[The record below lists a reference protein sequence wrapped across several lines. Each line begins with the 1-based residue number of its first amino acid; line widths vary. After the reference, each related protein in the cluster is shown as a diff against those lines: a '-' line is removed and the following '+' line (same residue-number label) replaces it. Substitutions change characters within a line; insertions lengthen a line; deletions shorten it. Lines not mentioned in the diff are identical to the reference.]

1 VADRTR
7 ELRSFGLLVGAVFA
21 LIGIVSYWLGRRGI
35 RLWPLLAA
43 GLLIAPAILKPRIL
57 APIHRVWMRVAHVL
71 AWINTRLILTLAYF
85 VMLTP
90 VGIIRRWL
98 GADALGLRF
107 DRSAGSYRTT
117 RSPRPSSHM
126 THQF

>member
-1 VADRTR
+1 MADRKK
-7 ELRSFGLLVGAVFA
+7 ELRSFGLLVGGVFA

-43 GLLIAPAILKPRIL
+43 ALLIVPALLHPRLL
-57 APIHRVWMRVAHVL
+57 APVHRVWMRLAHLL
-71 AWINTRLILTLAYF
+71 AWINTRLILIVTFF

-90 VGIIRRWL
+90 IGIIRRWL
-98 GADALGLRF
+98 VRDALGLRF
-107 DRSAGSYRTT
+107 NRDAVTYRIT
-117 RSPRPSSHM
+117 RSSRPSSHM

>member
-1 VADRTR
+1 VSDRTK

-21 LIGIVSYWLGRRGI
+21 LIATVSYWSGRGI
-35 RLWPLLAA
+35 RVWPLFAA
-43 GLLIAPAILKPRIL
+43 GLLIVPAILKPRIL
-57 APIHRVWMRVAHVL
+57 APVHRVWMQLAQLL
-71 AWINTRLILTLAYF
+71 AWINTRLILILAYF
-85 VMLTP
+85 IMLTP

-107 DRSAGSYRTT
+107 DRGAGSYRTT